1 MSIYVLCMKGHA
13 RHLMTEPVI
22 SVGADTSV
30 VDVGRMLVTRAV
42 SGFPVVDD
50 DERVIGFVNET
61 DILVPLLRN
70 EIDKTA
76 SDVMSRPPIVVDEF
90 TPTDAVMSVLQQSH
104 IHHLPVVREGRL
116 VGIITPRDV
125 LRYLIERV
133 IPPPPQ
139 SA

>member
-1 MSIYVLCMKGHA
+1 MKGHA

-22 SVGADTSV
+22 FVPADSSVADI
-30 VDVGRMLVTRAV
+30 GRMLVARSL
-42 SGFPVVDD
+42 SGVPVVDD
-50 DERVIGFVNET
+50 SERVVGFVSES
-61 DILVPLLRN
+61 DILIPLLAN

-76 SDVMSRPPIVVDEF
+76 SDVMSHPPIVVDEF
-90 TPTDAVMSVLQQSH
+90 TPIDAVMSTLQQSH

-116 VGIITPRDV
+116 VGIITPRDI
-125 LRYLIERV
+125 LRYLIDQV

>member
-1 MSIYVLCMKGHA
+1 MKGHA

-22 SVGADTSV
+22 AVGADTSV
-30 VDVGRMLVTRAV
+30 ADIGRMLVVRGV
-42 SGFPVVDD
+42 SGVPVVDD
-50 DERVIGFVNET
+50 AERVIGFVNEN

-70 EIDKTA
+70 DFDKTA
-76 SDVMSRPPIVVDEF
+76 GDVMSRPPIVVDEF
-90 TPTDAVMSVLQQSH
+90 TPTDAVMSILQQSH

-125 LRYLIERV
+125 LRYLIEHV
-133 IPPPPQ
+133 IPPPPE